1 MNSRLGP
8 PVRIGRSLQRAAS
21 FVAPPLDV
29 VGFDTATPL
38 ISDAPISDAPIRQR
52 GAEMHLHLVRVA
64 ARPKPVPRPAKVIA
78 LDARREARLET
89 ARPERQPTRPAA

>member
-1 MNSRLGP
+1 
-8 PVRIGRSLQRAAS
+8 
-21 FVAPPLDV
+21 

-38 ISDAPISDAPIRQR
+38 ISDAPTRQR

-78 LDARREARLET
+78 LDARREARLES